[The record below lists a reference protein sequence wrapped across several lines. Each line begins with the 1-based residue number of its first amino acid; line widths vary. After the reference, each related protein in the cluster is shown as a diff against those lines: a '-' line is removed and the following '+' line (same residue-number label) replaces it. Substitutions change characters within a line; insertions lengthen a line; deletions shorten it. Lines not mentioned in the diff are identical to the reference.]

1 MIEAEWLF
9 VSHPNPVMHP
19 SCSIFRVR
27 LSASLVR
34 LAILAPF
41 ALPSFVFTLSAG
53 DSQVISRETRTGIG
67 EPQSISAIEVQFKD
81 HTITY
86 ERIPTPP
93 LLPAPEMKAAAAP
106 QALPEISFGLA
117 ETDQADNQAD
127 DQEYHFLFLSCL
139 EIEGTG
145 LTEVRWGW
153 GDEQVVFWSTIDFQH
168 FEGTADLISPKAFY
182 SFLTFHSQ
190 MPADEV
196 RPHNAVVLAKGWP
209 QSNLLSPPRIQSLR
223 SGTGRARFTTL
234 PPATSATSA
243 TSATGSTGSTGSNHP
258 PEAERIIGD
267 IHRLYDA
274 NRDKLAQAFEQRQ
287 IEIAAHE
294 KWIADNPPKPQDS
307 HIRFFPIRSG
317 GRDFTATAA
326 KPEEEVR

>member
-1 MIEAEWLF
+1 MQL
-9 VSHPNPVMHP
+9 
-19 SCSIFRVR
+19 
-27 LSASLVR
+27 
-34 LAILAPF
+34 
-41 ALPSFVFTLSAG
+41 
-53 DSQVISRETRTGIG
+53 
-67 EPQSISAIEVQFKD
+67 KD

-106 QALPEISFGLA
+106 QALPDSSFNLA

-153 GDEQVVFWSTIDFQH
+153 GDEQVVFWSTIDFRH
-168 FEGTADLISPKAFY
+168 FEGTADLISPKACY
-182 SFLTFHSQ
+182 SFFTFHSQ

-196 RPHNAVVLAKGWP
+196 RSHNAIVLAMGWP
-209 QSNLLSPPRIQSLR
+209 RSNLLSPPRMQSLR
-223 SGTGRARFTTL
+223 SGTGRARFTIL
-234 PPATSATSA
+234 PPATSATGA
-243 TSATGSTGSTGSNHP
+243 TGSNHP
-258 PEAERIIGD
+258 PDVERIIAD

-274 NRDKLAQAFEQRQ
+274 NRDNLAQAFKQRQ
-287 IEIAAHE
+287 IEISAHE
-294 KWIADNPPKPQDS
+294 KWLADNPPKPQDC

-317 GRDFTATAA
+317 GRDFTATRA